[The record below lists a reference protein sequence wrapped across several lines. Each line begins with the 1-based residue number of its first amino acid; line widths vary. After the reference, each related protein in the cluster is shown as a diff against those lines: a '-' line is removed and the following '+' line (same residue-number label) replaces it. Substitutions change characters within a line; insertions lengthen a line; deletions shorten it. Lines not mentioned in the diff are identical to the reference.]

1 MTADGCCLPLRN
13 TLSWHVTGPLF
24 RVYATAGATVCLPL
38 DRRQRL
44 TGKLEI
50 TVTDTAFAPLSLG
63 IACMHSGLPPAHQEV
78 TRIKG
83 QMLG

>member
-44 TGKLEI
+44 TGKLEV
-50 TVTDTAFAPLSLG
+50 TVTDTAFAPLSLESP
-63 IACMHSGLPPAHQEV
+63 ACTAGGRR
-78 TRIKG
+78 RIRKLRGSKG
-83 QMLG
+83 RC